1 MTKYEIKVDRIINM
15 DKENKII
22 KVNLFDNTNKL
33 KSHIGCIILFVCLFC
48 TVLHKKGLTV
58 IVFEEGDIH
67 MKNCKI
73 NLSEILYYYLFKF
86 SLQNF
91 AGLRIKTKKYFN
103 HSL

>member
-1 MTKYEIKVDRIINM
+1 MSY
-15 DKENKII
+15 
-22 KVNLFDNTNKL
+22 LFDNTNKL
-33 KSHIGCIILFVCLFC
+33 KFHIGCIILFVCIYC

-73 NLSEILYYYLFKF
+73 NLSEILNYYLFKF